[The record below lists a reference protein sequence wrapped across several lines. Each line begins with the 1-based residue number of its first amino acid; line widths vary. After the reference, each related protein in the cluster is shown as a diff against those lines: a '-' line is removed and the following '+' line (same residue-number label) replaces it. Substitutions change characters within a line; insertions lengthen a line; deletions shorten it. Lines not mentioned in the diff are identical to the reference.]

1 MMESLLGLDAMAFG
15 LSNYINSFQF
25 GNVRE
30 DDLLLSLEEAGYEL
44 GTWPN
49 GAKDSFDEVMKNWT
63 NQKGYPLVTKLQ
75 SLMSKKAPSRR

>member
-1 MMESLLGLDAMAFG
+1 MD
-15 LSNYINSFQF
+15 
-25 GNVRE
+25 NVRE